1 VVGVPSRTTRDI
13 HLRFL
18 HSRSRRAAV
27 RRFAATSEA
36 LRARAKRSFG
46 VNIAADFFPPFLPNL
61 RAISA
66 IAALTSGKSHGLQGG
81 VRLKVASACSSRS
94 FVKLNATEF
103 GPYAGTAAAEPFTA
117 GSVARCGFFAI
128 SSAPRATTSSMAAA

>member
-1 VVGVPSRTTRDI
+1 MVGVPARTTRDI
-13 HLRFL
+13 HLHFFALAFQARGYG
-18 HSRSRRAAV
+18 S
-27 RRFAATSEA
+27 RFAATSEA
-36 LRARAKRSFG
+36 LRSVPLASTSQL
-46 VNIAADFFPPFLPNL
+46 ISS

-66 IAALTSGKSHGLQGG
+66 RAALTSGKSHDLQGG